1 MIIIRLASNEER
13 FKLVCKGHAG
23 FDEPGKDIVCAA
35 VTALCYAL
43 VESLPAD
50 KWRGGMYEGDIR
62 IEVDCSQQSDERKAF
77 EVIARGLKLIA
88 ESYPEN
94 IQLWEDKLPTRRQA
108 QKIAR
113 MAR

>member
-1 MIIIRLASNEER
+1 MIVIRLASNEEK

-23 FDEPGKDIVCAA
+23 LDEQGKDIVCAA
-35 VTALCYAL
+35 VTALCYTL

-50 KWRGGMYEGDIR
+50 KWQGGMYEGDIR
-62 IEVDCSQQSDERKAF
+62 IEMDCSQQSDERKAF
-77 EVIARGLKLIA
+77 DVIARGMKVLA
-88 ESYPEN
+88 ANYPDN

-108 QKIAR
+108 GKIAR